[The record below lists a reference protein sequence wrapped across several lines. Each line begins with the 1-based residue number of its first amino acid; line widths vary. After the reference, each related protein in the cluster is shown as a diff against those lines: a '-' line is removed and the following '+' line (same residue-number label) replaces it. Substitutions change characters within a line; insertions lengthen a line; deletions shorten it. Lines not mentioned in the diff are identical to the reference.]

1 MANNDKE
8 AFRLGFLTR
17 CAEEGLTGEKLEA
30 RLAAVS
36 ELTKEGSGNWSLL
49 PNEIKSTATNAGL
62 AMLGL
67 PIGFGLLGGGALGY
81 GAAKLQEPALDEDEI
96 KAREIAN
103 TYKVF
108 AARAKARRK
117 SRQYRPTP

>member
-1 MANNDKE
+1 MADTDKE
-8 AFRLGFLTR
+8 AFKLGFLTR

-30 RLAAVS
+30 RLAAV
-36 ELTKEGSGNWSLL
+36 EALNKEG
-49 PNEIKSTATNAGL
+49 STATNAGL
-62 AMLGL
+62 ALLGL
-67 PIGFGLLGGGALGY
+67 PIGLGLVGGGALGY

-108 AARAKARRK
+108 AERAKARRK
-117 SRQYRPTP
+117 LRQYRPS